1 MEPEEDENNLE
12 DQVEKWLTDD
22 FSLTEF
28 EDEDLS
34 ELTDIQD
41 HGLAYDCDA
50 DDEEAAPPANQL
62 SAPEWRG
69 CVCSS
74 RLKLIDAEETEE
86 EEGAEQKVV
95 EVGGGGG
102 GLVQEEERPLKS
114 SWEQGGTGP
123 PTCSSVMDKYR
134 PKRPTSL
141 ALFPQQPQA
150 GTQDTINNN
159 SLGKKES
166 WKDTHSSSP
175 HITGDQTPPGAQ
187 PKAEAKV
194 RPSTRRPAPKPPAT
208 NGVNGRANGQPT
220 APASIDTRSRV
231 RERPGTASASNQSP
245 RSQRRGAGAAG
256 AGGKSA
262 GRGGLRDR
270 NHTDP
275 KAKDG
280 SGKDERR
287 GPRLCEEKCRD
298 KDKNAHSRIQAI
310 GLRSRAE
317 AKTKAA
323 PKAPTKAAGSKANN
337 MLNNHQPYL
346 PAMVVPRTPV
356 APRKNGKSK
365 EKGQNHDRKQEQPP
379 ALSRS
384 SSEGGSNRMSLSSDT
399 EGPPP
404 GPLQPSLS
412 YNPNPGISEE
422 DGEGEPTPSKIIIQ
436 NCPEEKAQPKLKPGP
451 KPKPGSE
458 LGPDPKPDPGTTIEN
473 SSNLT
478 EDSGV
483 VCTVPKSE
491 TAAGLSYDSVKYTLV
506 VDEHAQLELVSLK
519 DCLHNYSE
527 HKDDSDT
534 DTVYQSANEDE
545 DPEYEVERRKKE
557 EETKKKERKKEEER
571 KRKEEEDLQRR
582 REEEVKRR
590 REVVATFSKHPKFR
604 SITTASDED
613 QSTQTNT
620 TAPHSKKFQNLF
632 GADSDYSETG
642 ASSFGMFSC
651 VLNGVERQ
659 QSHRAAFR
667 FVPRHG
673 DELYLETDDPV
684 LILKQSE
691 DLWCHGYNMRTGATG
706 IFPAFYVVKV
716 SKDMNNVP
724 KEGWLEQFTVRFLGS
739 VQVPIFKGNDVLC
752 AAMHKVACN
761 RRQAGQPPSACV
773 LEVSVRGVKIIV
785 QDQCQ
790 SAHRGDQCF
799 NFFQLKNISFCGCH
813 PKHNRYFGFI
823 TKHPDQHRF
832 ACHVLMS
839 ETTLHPLAECVGRAF
854 KQYYKQNIGYS
865 CPTEDIFIE

>member
-1 MEPEEDENNLE
+1 M
-12 DQVEKWLTDD
+12 K
-22 FSLTEF
+22 
-28 EDEDLS
+28 
-34 ELTDIQD
+34 D
-41 HGLAYDCDA
+41 HGLAHDEDA
-50 DDEEAAPPANQL
+50 DDDVTDQLANQL
-62 SAPEWRG
+62 SAREWKG

-74 RLKLIDAEETEE
+74 SLELIDAEETEE
-86 EEGAEQKVV
+86 EEGAEQKVA

-102 GLVQEEERPLKS
+102 GLVRKEEQPLIL

-123 PTCSSVMDKYR
+123 PTCSTVMDKYR
-134 PKRPTSL
+134 PKRPTTL

-150 GTQDTINNN
+150 GSQDTINNN
-159 SLGKKES
+159 SLGKKDS
-166 WKDTHSSSP
+166 WKDSHSSSP

-187 PKAEAKV
+187 SKAEAKV
-194 RPSTRRPAPKPPAT
+194 RPSTRRPAPKPPVT
-208 NGVNGRANGQPT
+208 NGTNSRANGQPT
-220 APASIDTRSRV
+220 AVATTDTRARV
-231 RERPGTASASNQSP
+231 RERQGSTNASNQSP
-245 RSQRRGAGAAG
+245 RSQRRGGGG
-256 AGGKSA
+256 AGTGGKGT

-270 NHTDP
+270 NQTDS

-287 GPRLCEEKCRD
+287 GARLCEEKCRD
-298 KDKNAHSRIQAI
+298 KDKNGHSRIRETI
-310 GLRSRAE
+310 GLRGRAE

-323 PKAPTKAAGSKANN
+323 PKAPTKGAGSKANN

-356 APRKNGKSK
+356 APRKNDKSK

-404 GPLQPSLS
+404 GPLHPSLS
-412 YNPNPGISEE
+412 YNPNPDISEE
-422 DGEGEPTPSKIIIQ
+422 DGEGEPTPSKNITQ
-436 NCPEEKAQPKLKPGP
+436 NCPEENTEP
-451 KPKPGSE
+451 KPE
-458 LGPDPKPDPGTTIEN
+458 LEPGTIEQNSTTI
-473 SSNLT
+473 T
-478 EDSGV
+478 EDTNV
-483 VCTVPKSE
+483 VRTIPKSE
-491 TAAGLSYDSVKYTLV
+491 TTAGLNYDSVKYTLV
-506 VDEHAQLELVSLK
+506 VDENSQLELVSLK
-519 DCLHNYSE
+519 DCLHSYSE

-534 DTVYQSANEDE
+534 ETVYQSANEEE
-545 DPEYEVERRKKE
+545 DPEYEVERKKKD
-557 EETKKKERKKEEER
+557 EETKKQERRKEEER

-590 REVVATFSKHPKFR
+590 REVVATFYKHPRFR
-604 SITTASDED
+604 STTTSEED
-613 QSTQTNT
+613 QSKEGRA
-620 TAPHSKKFQNLF
+620 TAPRSKKFLNLF
-632 GADSDYSETG
+632 GGDSDYSETG

-659 QSHRAAFR
+659 QSHRAVYR
-667 FVPRHG
+667 FVPRHA

-691 DLWCHGYNMRTGATG
+691 DLWCQGYNMRTGATG

-716 SKDMNNVP
+716 SKDINNAP
-724 KEGWLEQFTVRFLGS
+724 KEGWLEQFMVRFLGS

-773 LEVSVRGVKIIV
+773 LEVSVKGVKIIV

-839 ETTLHPLAECVGRAF
+839 DTTLHPLAECVGRAF